1 MKKAAFLILFFV
13 ISMFPFA
20 VEAEANTNGKELD
33 LTAESAILMEA
44 TTGKVIFEKD
54 ADTAKPPAS
63 VTKIMTLLLIFED
76 LNSGKLTL
84 EDNVT
89 VSAHAASMGGSQ
101 VYLEEGE
108 VQTVDTLIK
117 CIAVSSAND
126 GCVAMAEHISGS
138 ETAFVNRMNEKAE
151 ELGMTQTNFVNCCG
165 LDVEGHVTSA
175 RDIAIMSRELTLKY
189 PDIFNYTTIWM
200 DEFTH
205 KTAKSESTFGLSST
219 NKMLKS
225 YNGCNGLKTGST
237 SQAKFCLSATAT
249 RNDISLIAVVMACP
263 DSKNRIAD
271 VTAMLDYGF
280 ANVTVFE
287 DDNPLDDLKMAD
299 ISGGEKSTVSIQK
312 AESFTYTMLKDESGT
327 EITKNIR
334 ILDNLQAPVKEN
346 EIIGEVDYQL
356 NGEVIGSV
364 PIRAGED
371 VKEKTYLFS
380 LKTLWR
386 QLILDTCL
394 SGKVQFSVLKKTQ
407 NWLCFA

>member
-20 VEAEANTNGKELD
+20 VEAEENTNGKELD

-386 QLILDTCL
+386 QLILDT
-394 SGKVQFSVLKKTQ
+394 
-407 NWLCFA
+407 

>member
-1 MKKAAFLILFFV
+1 
-13 ISMFPFA
+13 MFPFA
-20 VEAEANTNGKELD
+20 VEAEENTNGKELD

-364 PIRAGED
+364 PIHAGED

-386 QLILDTCL
+386 QLILDT
-394 SGKVQFSVLKKTQ
+394 
-407 NWLCFA
+407 

>member
-1 MKKAAFLILFFV
+1 
-13 ISMFPFA
+13 MFPFA
-20 VEAEANTNGKELD
+20 VEAEENTNGKELD

-386 QLILDTCL
+386 QLILDT
-394 SGKVQFSVLKKTQ
+394 
-407 NWLCFA
+407 